1 MVKTVWV
8 SVTPTTPRPSTAR
21 KSSRRKRL
29 PGSRKGTNKSKR
41 QPARVKRVAAKR
53 IGGTLSTTIL
63 TAVKLVP
70 KKKTVNSSAASTP
83 IEARRFGSSSVVKG
97 NSRLTDQARLR
108 AEGLYVGGDHTRA
121 ALDIFYIHDLV
132 GRVHVAVGA

>member
-8 SVTPTTPRPSTAR
+8 IVTPATPRPNTAK
-21 KSSRRKRL
+21 KSSRRRRL
-29 PGSRKGTNKSKR
+29 PGSVKRISKSSR
-41 QPARVKRVAAKR
+41 RPARVKRVAAKR

-70 KKKTVNSSAASTP
+70 KKKTVNSSAASTAV
-83 IEARRFGSSSVVKG
+83 EARRFGSSLVVKG
-97 NSRLTDQARLR
+97 EAGSTDQVRLR

-121 ALDIFYIHDLV
+121 VLDIF
-132 GRVHVAVGA
+132 